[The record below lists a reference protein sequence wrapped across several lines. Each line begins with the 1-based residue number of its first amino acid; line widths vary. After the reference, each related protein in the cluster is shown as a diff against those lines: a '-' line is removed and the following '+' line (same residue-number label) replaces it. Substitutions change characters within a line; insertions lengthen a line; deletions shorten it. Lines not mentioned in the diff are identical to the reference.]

1 MSWGVKCVMAKAVR
15 APEQRETVMFVGSG
29 GHGTARSAG
38 SWSGR
43 KQGVAP
49 ATYYCALGP
58 FLRNGRDD
66 LKRRRPCRLAFLL
79 VAHFGDF
86 HDSP

>member
-43 KQGVAP
+43 KQGVAA
-49 ATYYCALGP
+49 ATYYCALG
-58 FLRNGRDD
+58 
-66 LKRRRPCRLAFLL
+66 CRS
-79 VAHFGDF
+79 FGTAGMIVQSVGTAD
-86 HDSP
+86 